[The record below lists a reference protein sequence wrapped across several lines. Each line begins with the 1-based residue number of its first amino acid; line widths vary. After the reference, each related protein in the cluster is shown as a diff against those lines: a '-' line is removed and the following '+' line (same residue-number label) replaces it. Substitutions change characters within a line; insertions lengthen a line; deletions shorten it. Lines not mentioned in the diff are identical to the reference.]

1 MPRAGTLIPEAQ
13 KSFEPEAAN
22 QKPFSW
28 GSKGAILFCERE
40 WPLCFVPLCSGNHQ
54 LPRSGNLF
62 TSPENFTNEFV
73 NPLRRGDVQPLVH
86 GVNIVQLRSHGQRV
100 EAGDLFDEE
109 AALKAA
115 VGGFDLPV
123 AAGEVAV
130 DLLDLL
136 AERRIAV
143 ILPTGIVAALRPR
156 CRRRIRRWPSRAE

>member
-1 MPRAGTLIPEAQ
+1 M
-13 KSFEPEAAN
+13 
-22 QKPFSW
+22 
-28 GSKGAILFCERE
+28 
-40 WPLCFVPLCSGNHQ
+40 
-54 LPRSGNLF
+54 
-62 TSPENFTNEFV
+62 
-73 NPLRRGDVQPLVH
+73 
-86 GVNIVQLRSHGQRV
+86 QLRSHGQRV

-143 ILPTGIVAALRPR
+143 ILPTGIVAALAALMSTPVGGN
-156 CRRRIRRWPSRAE
+156 